1 MLTLRRTDS
10 SDPVFVDLVRRLDAE
25 LAIIDGDDHA
35 FYDQFN
41 KVTNIRHVVVAFAES
56 GAPAGCGAFKPYD
69 ASTVEIKRMYVPAE
83 NRGAGIASQVLAE
96 LEHWATESGFTRSL
110 LETGIRQPDAIALYL
125 KNGYVQIPNFGQY
138 AGVESSVC
146 FEKHL

>member
-41 KVTNIRHVVVAFAES
+41 KVTNIRHVVVAFGES

-96 LEHWATESGFTRSL
+96 LEHWAAESGFTRSL

-125 KNGYVQIPNFGQY
+125 KNGYVQVPNFGQY